1 MTKRTSLDIY
11 EQTIVDALK
20 KIRNGIVLC
29 IIEDKNIDEY
39 IETVHKSVDA
49 YCEHVKQYIREIEE
63 RQKHD

>member
-1 MTKRTSLDIY
+1 MTKCTSLDTY

-29 IIEDKNIDEY
+29 IIEEKDINEY
-39 IETVHKSVDA
+39 IEAVHESVDA

-63 RQKHD
+63 RQKHG